1 MLKYLAF
8 PFKIILQSTF
18 YAIHNSSYTE
28 KLFTHLKQNQY
39 QKSWLSLVSH
49 NAGDMYTPRHR
60 LVSFS
65 IHFLSQLFIRESSS
79 RRFCSRQVDNF
90 VVFYVSKKIK
100 IFETSLP
107 PIKREGSFFRL
118 HSIHSV
124 IRTGDCFLDYRLF
137 LQ

>member
-1 MLKYLAF
+1 MLF
-8 PFKIILQSTF
+8 TT
-18 YAIHNSSYTE
+18 SSKKE

-39 QKSWLSLVSH
+39 QKSWLLLVSH
-49 NAGDMYTPRHR
+49 NAGYMCTPRHR
-60 LVSFS
+60 PVSFS

-124 IRTGDCFLDYRLF
+124 TRTGDCFLDYRLF
-137 LQ
+137 PQ